1 MCACAVLVL
10 ARLHL
15 TPLLPSWSLI
25 QPLPT
30 YLHAHPHPPTLAA
43 QLTTLSKRLRAAIGM
58 IDPGRKARLRE
69 LRRRVSTD
77 VISSIDAEHD
87 QIRNRKR
94 QIEKLKEEQEAA
106 RVKAA
111 RDAQTRA
118 AKEAEERK
126 KAEEARKETER
137 LAREKAEAEANFKLE
152 KLREKK
158 AIIESIR
165 ITEQGRQVRAAL
177 AGTLHCPPP
186 PPHTHT
192 SHPSHFLRARLVFNA
207 HARALAR
214 FPHARTHAR
223 TRPPSHPYVCVRT
236 LRSFADTRLCI
247 HASTDRSIPA
257 SPTTSLALS
266 LTHTRDRSLWPS
278 TH

>member
-1 MCACAVLVL
+1 
-10 ARLHL
+10 
-15 TPLLPSWSLI
+15 
-25 QPLPT
+25 
-30 YLHAHPHPPTLAA
+30 
-43 QLTTLSKRLRAAIGM
+43 M

-165 ITEQGRQVRAAL
+165 ITEQGRQVCACSCWHSPL
-177 AGTLHCPPP
+177 PPP
-186 PPHTHT
+186 THTTTRAHTHT
-192 SHPSHFLRARLVFNA
+192 HTHTHTPHPPLTFSVLASFSTRTLEHSLAFRT
-207 HARALAR
+207 HAL
-214 FPHARTHAR
+214 THAR
-223 TRPPSHPYVCVRT
+223 TPSHTYVCVRT
-236 LRSFADTRLCI
+236 LVCQHPPLHPRV
-247 HASTDRSIPA
+247 H
-257 SPTTSLALS
+257 
-266 LTHTRDRSLWPS
+266 
-278 TH
+278 